1 MVRLILFME
10 EMRNWKLEIISMSE
24 RGQRKQWE
32 RTGKEQEK
40 DRKGTNWRL
49 QKPELGTGKQAA
61 ERRGFQSWR
70 RTMGWRGT
78 ARTVDWTM
86 GWRGLWN
93 GQDYGYMENPGQG
106 GCSTEAK

>member
-49 QKPELGTGKQAA
+49 QKPELGTGKQAS

-70 RTMGWRGT
+70 R
-78 ARTVDWTM
+78 TM